1 MDYNFT
7 LNIGNFNYIDG
18 IITNYSDEQDTLLL
32 DRYLKNRDIDEPA
45 YTILIVLYCILIIVG
60 ALGNTLVIASVLRKA
75 AMRTPRNM
83 YIFNLAVADFLLCT
97 LTMPMTLMEIL
108 TKYFPLGNNLFICK
122 FIGILQA
129 TSIYV
134 STISI
139 SAIALD
145 RYQVI
150 MYPAKG
156 GLQLRGTIGILVLIW
171 LLAIGLALPLF
182 IIRHLVHHTIPLE
195 DDYLDIN
202 YCIENWPVK
211 HGRAYYSVFSVIF
224 QYSIPIIIVSA
235 SYARISYKL
244 RNRFTSGFVGGEDNQ
259 NNRRELRGRRLHKT
273 NVLLGSIAIIFCV
286 SWLPLNLFNLIADFS
301 TSKSFTSQPMMIC
314 YAVCHMMGMSSACS
328 NPILYGCLNEN
339 FWKEFKDILC
349 IKSIGG
355 RAGISKKKSFKRTSL
370 RVQYRARPDLVTA
383 GEYQLGNTLSSD
395 LTVLT
400 RT

>member
-7 LNIGNFNYIDG
+7 FNIGNFSYMDN
-18 IITNYSDEQDTLLL
+18 IITNYSDYLDTSLL
-32 DRYLKNRDIDEPA
+32 DRYLKNQDIDEPA
-45 YTILIVLYCILIIVG
+45 YTILIVLYCILIVVG
-60 ALGNTLVIASVLRKA
+60 AVGNTLVIASVLRKA

-150 MYPAKG
+150 MYPTKE

-182 IIRHLVHHTIPLE
+182 IIRHLVHHSIPLE

-202 YCIENWPVK
+202 FCIENWPVK
-211 HGRAYYSVFSVIF
+211 HGRAYYSIFSVIF

-244 RNRFTSGFVGGEDNQ
+244 RNRFASGFIGGEDNQ
-259 NNRRELRGRRLHKT
+259 TNRRELRGRRLHKT

-286 SWLPLNLFNLIADFS
+286 SWLPLNLFNLIADLS

-349 IKSIGG
+349 IESSDQGG
-355 RAGISKKKSFKRTSL
+355 LKKNSFKRTSQ
-370 RVQYRARPDLVTA
+370 RVQYKARSELLTA
-383 GEYQLGNTLSSD
+383 GDYQLCNTASTD
-395 LTVLT
+395 VTVLT
-400 RT
+400 KT